1 MVPAAAVI
9 PSHLVYIIFV
19 AFTKYVDGLLRG
31 FDLLHCNCTDDDSIL
46 YVYYIR
52 MYIQCIKVLII

>member
-19 AFTKYVDGLLRG
+19 AFTKYVDGLFTCKVKVNFIVCREL
-31 FDLLHCNCTDDDSIL
+31 CTKIL
-46 YVYYIR
+46 THTYTLY
-52 MYIQCIKVLII
+52 